1 MDDAQVQY
9 YHDMLARDR
18 AVMVIKDD
26 HLVSIVT
33 FFVGDDDVKYLT
45 GHTPW
50 TLVDDDPEGTTLY
63 IDQWL
68 TYKGRET
75 HSFVHREFTK
85 LLKGIRKRF
94 PNIKRAK
101 WIRVGSQ
108 FRKHGKLEGVNNGR
122 TINCKNFKF

>member
-1 MDDAQVQY
+1 MDDAHVQY

-18 AVMVIKDD
+18 AVLIIRKG

-33 FFVGDDDVKYLT
+33 FFIGSNDERYLT
-45 GHTPW
+45 SHVPW
-50 TLVDDDPEGTTLY
+50 TIIDDEPSGNTVY

-85 LLKGIRKRF
+85 LLRGMKQKF
-94 PNIKRAK
+94 PNIKVAK
-101 WIRVGSQ
+101 WIRVCPQ
-108 FRKHGKLEGVNNGR
+108 FRKNKITEGVKSHVH
-122 TINCKNFKF
+122 CKDIK